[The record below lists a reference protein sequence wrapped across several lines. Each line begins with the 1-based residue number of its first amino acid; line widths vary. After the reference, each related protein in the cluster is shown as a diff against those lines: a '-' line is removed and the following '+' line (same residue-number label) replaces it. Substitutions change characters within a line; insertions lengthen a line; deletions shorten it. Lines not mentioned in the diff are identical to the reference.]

1 MTRARDIAN
10 LGNNTTNL
18 ETLDTLYG
26 DNGLTG
32 RNLIIN
38 GAMQVAQRGTSSTSS
53 GYQTVDRWLAAFGG
67 SGAAVTQSQESLSSS
82 DAPYALGL
90 RNYFR
95 STVTGTSTD
104 TSAYHQILQ
113 YVEAQ
118 NMAQSGWNLTSTSS
132 YITLSFWVRSSVA
145 GTYAFYVESM
155 DGTQQSY
162 SHAFTLSANTWTKVT
177 KTIPGNSNITINN
190 DNGQG
195 LLFDVLAHFG
205 TDYTTASSTEDA
217 WKTFDGADICKDYSQ
232 NWLNTSGATF
242 DFTGVQIEVGETAT
256 PFEHEDY
263 GTTLAKCMRYF
274 QLVDNGIGK
283 VVGFNSSVQMLVQA
297 AFDMRSAP
305 SVAVT
310 TLRVTDCTAA
320 DYDDATVTV
329 GAANVNL
336 RGGRTNLGMSSTA
349 AVGTVVMLLGTGT
362 NAAPVQL
369 SAEL

>member
-1 MTRARDIAN
+1 MSRARDLAD
-10 LGNNTTNL
+10 LGGSA
-18 ETLDTLYG
+18 DAG
-26 DNGLTG
+26 GLTG

-145 GTYAFYVESM
+145 GTYAFYFESM

-162 SHAFTLSANTWTKVT
+162 SHAFTISANTWTKVT

-190 DNGQG
+190 DNGHG
-195 LLFDVLAHFG
+195 LLFDIVAHFG

-217 WKTFDGADICKDYSQ
+217 WKTFDGTDVSKDYPQ

-242 DFTGVQIEVGETAT
+242 DLTGVQLELGETAT
-256 PFEHEDY
+256 PFEHRSYGDELARCHRYYYKNNNSVDMY
-263 GTTLAKCMRYF
+263 AWQNGTTSQTQRRLTIYWPVAMRDVPNVTF
-274 QLVDNGIGK
+274 NTGGTSESSANGGIYSVRLFSTATASNQG
-283 VVGFNSSVQMLVQA
+283 VQMSQII
-297 AFDMRSAP
+297 
-305 SVAVT
+305 
-310 TLRVTDCTAA
+310 
-320 DYDDATVTV
+320 
-329 GAANVNL
+329 
-336 RGGRTNLGMSSTA
+336 
-349 AVGTVVMLLGTGT
+349 
-362 NAAPVQL
+362 
-369 SAEL
+369 AEKEL

>member
-1 MTRARDIAN
+1 MSRARDLAD
-10 LGNNTTNL
+10 LGGSA
-18 ETLDTLYG
+18 DAG
-26 DNGLTG
+26 GLTG

-38 GAMQVAQRGTSSTSS
+38 GAMQVAQRGTSSASAGINS
-53 GYQTVDRWLAAFGG
+53 VDRWNAAFGG

-132 YITLSFWVRSSVA
+132 FITLSFWVRSSVA

-155 DGTQQSY
+155 DGTPQAY
-162 SHAFTLSANTWTKVT
+162 SHSFTLSANTWTKVT
-177 KTIPGNSNITINN
+177 ETMPGNSNITINN

-195 LLFDVLAHFG
+195 LLVDVVAHFG
-205 TDYTTASSTEDA
+205 TDYTTSGSTEDA
-217 WKTFDGADICKDYSQ
+217 WKQFDGADVFKDYGQ

-242 DFTGVQIEVGETAT
+242 DLTGFQLEVGSTATDFGHRSYGEELALCQRYHYSVQGATGQVPELFGYAYAANSHVIFVPFVRQMRAAPSLDASGTFTG
-256 PFEHEDY
+256 Y
-263 GTTLAKCMRYF
+263 
-274 QLVDNGIGK
+274 
-283 VVGFNSSVQMLVQA
+283 NSSNIGDNTIT
-297 AFDMRSAP
+297 FSSNTFGKDSASIIVNNFTASAGTP
-305 SVAVT
+305 SRIV
-310 TLRVTDCTAA
+310 
-320 DYDDATVTV
+320 
-329 GAANVNL
+329 
-336 RGGRTNLGMSSTA
+336 
-349 AVGTVVMLLGTGT
+349 LLDGDKL
-362 NAAPVQL
+362 NF